1 MSQAE
6 TELRAM
12 SQMALELENRIHS
25 LRTEIQRLQMLKE
38 DVDVAIEAID
48 SISNDITVQVPLGSE
63 TYVQAS
69 IQNSDEFIVN
79 IGGDYSLKQ
88 TKEQTKA
95 ILSDRT
101 NSIVSQIEEISKA
114 IKELQSKG
122 DEIKQKAQEHMSQ
135 LQSQNNPAWNG

>member
-114 IKELQSKG
+114 ITDLQSKG
-122 DEIKQKAQEHMSQ
+122 EEITQKAQEHMSQ
-135 LQSQNNPAWNG
+135 LQSQNIPAWDR

>member
-12 SQMALELENRIHS
+12 SQMALELENRIHA

>member
-63 TYVQAS
+63 TYVQAP

-114 IKELQSKG
+114 ITDLQSKG
-122 DEIKQKAQEHMSQ
+122 EEITQKAQEHMSQ
-135 LQSQNNPAWNG
+135 LQSQNTPAWDR

>member
-12 SQMALELENRIHS
+12 SQMALELENRIHA

-48 SISNDITVQVPLGSE
+48 SISNDITIQVPLGSE

-69 IQNSDEFIVN
+69 IQNSDEFVVN

-88 TKEQTKA
+88 TKEQTKST
-95 ILSDRT
+95 LSDRA